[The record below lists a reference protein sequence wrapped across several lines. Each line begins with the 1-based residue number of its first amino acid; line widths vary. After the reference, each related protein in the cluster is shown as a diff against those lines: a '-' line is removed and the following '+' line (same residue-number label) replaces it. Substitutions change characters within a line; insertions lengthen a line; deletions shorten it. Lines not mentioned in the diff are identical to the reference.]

1 MKKALAFLFQREGSS
16 VKEEDFIYTQSVDLE
31 WFTSEEARKLKD
43 RAMNSGLI
51 KVDDGLIEADF
62 DYDEIDIPIGFEPSK
77 DILEEKRKD
86 LFSGLLSEMVDNSSL
101 SKQEVMSEVNDLQ
114 DRLNIEIIT
123 AMLLV
128 AKKNNIKLKD
138 LDKKVEEVRDKI
150 KR

>member
-1 MKKALAFLFQREGSS
+1 LKKALAFLFQREGSS